1 MYQRAV
7 VESFIKLNPRLM
19 VRNPV
24 MFVVEVGSVLTT
36 VLWIQAL
43 FGQGE
48 APTTFIGTIALW
60 LWFTVLFAN
69 FSEALAEGR
78 GKAQAESLRKARQD
92 TPAKKI
98 SSKVEKFESSKV
110 EHVIVSS
117 TSLRKGDFFL
127 LKQTTSS
134 PRMARSKRELR
145 QWMKVPLRANQL
157 PSCVRRAVIVPLSQA
172 ARDSFRTGSSS
183 A

>member
-1 MYQRAV
+1 MTIQTKKQTSHRRKMYQRAV

-48 APTTFIGTIALW
+48 APTGFIGTIALW

-69 FSEALAEGR
+69 FSEAIAEGR

-98 SSKVEKFESSKV
+98 SSKV
-110 EHVIVSS
+110 
-117 TSLRKGDFFL
+117 
-127 LKQTTSS
+127 
-134 PRMARSKRELR
+134 
-145 QWMKVPLRANQL
+145 
-157 PSCVRRAVIVPLSQA
+157 
-172 ARDSFRTGSSS
+172 
-183 A
+183 